1 MKHEKVHG
9 NHLSELARVDPEVA
23 DAILKEQQREQNTLE
38 LIASENFTSLAV
50 MEAQGSIMT
59 NKYAEGYPGNR
70 YYGGCEHMDT
80 VEQLAIN
87 RAKQLFG
94 AEHVNVQP
102 HSGTQANMAA
112 FDALLDHGDTVM
124 GMSLS
129 HGGHL
134 THGAPASFSG
144 AWYNVIH
151 YGVDRDTERINYDQ
165 LLDMARKTKPR
176 LIIAGASA
184 YPRTLDFERFAQIAA
199 DVRAYLLADM
209 AHIAGL
215 VAAGVHPNP
224 VPYADVVTTTTHK
237 TLRGP
242 RSGMILCRAC
252 HATKIDR
259 AVFPRMQGGP
269 LMHAIAAKAVA
280 LKEAM
285 APEFTQYQQQIVANA
300 RTLGESMRQRG
311 LRLVA
316 GGTDTHLLLVDL
328 RSRGISGKQAEE
340 ALEAASIVVNRTTIP
355 FDDRGPRITS
365 GIRVGT
371 PAVTTRGMKQQEME
385 EIARLID
392 QVLSDCDNERILR
405 SVRKKVE
412 ELCERFPLQ
421 VSR

>member
-1 MKHEKVHG
+1 LKHEKVHG